1 MHIQLNG
8 EAYALSETLSVAGLI
23 EHLQLAGRRVAVE
36 LNFEIVPRSQY
47 ETTLLKENDSV
58 EIVHA
63 IGGG

>member
-8 EAYALSETLSVAGLI
+8 ELYALGQAQSVACLL

-47 ETTLLKENDSV
+47 ESTVLKEGDSV

>member
-8 EAYALSETLSVAGLI
+8 ELYTLENVQS

-36 LNFEIVPRSQY
+36 LNFEIVPRNVY
-47 ETTLLKENDSV
+47 ETTFIKDGDAV

>member
-8 EAYALSETLSVAGLI
+8 EAYPLSESLSVAGLI

>member
-8 EAYALSETLSVAGLI
+8 EAYALSETLSVAGLL

-36 LNFEIVPRSQY
+36 LNFEIVPRSLY
-47 ETTLLKENDSV
+47 ETTLLKEGDALEV
-58 EIVHA
+58 VHA

>member
-47 ETTLLKENDSV
+47 ETTLLKENDSI

>member
-36 LNFEIVPRSQY
+36 LNFEIVPRSLY
-47 ETTLLKENDSV
+47 ETTLLKKGDAL

>member
-8 EAYALSETLSVAGLI
+8 EAYALSETLSVTGLL

-36 LNFEIVPRSQY
+36 LNFEIVPRSMY
-47 ETTLLKENDSV
+47 ETTQLKEGDAV
-58 EIVHA
+58 EVVHA

>member
-8 EAYALSETLSVAGLI
+8 EAYALSETLSVAGLL

-36 LNFEIVPRSQY
+36 LNFEIVPRSLY
-47 ETTLLKENDSV
+47 EATLVKDGDAL
-58 EIVHA
+58 EIVQA

>member
-8 EAYALSETLSVAGLI
+8 ETYTLSETLSVAGLL

-47 ETTLLKENDSV
+47 ETTQLKEGDAV
-58 EIVHA
+58 EVVHA